1 MSYDLPLIRCQVAVA
16 MLLACLAIPVTA
28 PAGIV
33 SYWTFDDGTVT
44 DDTVADVVGDND
56 ATFGS
61 AASWYTPGVIG
72 KAVDLQG
79 QPGND
84 WNARVTVAAPHTL
97 NAATGATNQITMEAW
112 IQPDDIHTNTYTEIM
127 RQGGT
132 GGKFLSFQSNGTA
145 LALNVTGQNITATGL
160 TASAL
165 EDGNWHHVAGT
176 YDGTTVRIYLDGEEI
191 KHGESIATLST
202 ATPSDFI
209 IGNLTYSNPEYSEA
223 FDGRIDEVAVW
234 DEAISAATIADHY
247 NYRLPYTVPE
257 PSSLVLLGMV
267 AIGLL
272 AFARRRL
279 R

>member
-44 DDTVADVVGDND
+44 DGTVADVVGDND

-61 AASWYTPGVIG
+61 AASWYAPGVIG

-112 IQPDDIHTNTYTEIM
+112 IQPDDISTNTYTEVM
-127 RQGGT
+127 RQEGS
-132 GGKFLSFQSNGTA
+132 GGKFLSFQSNGTH
-145 LALNVTGQNITATGL
+145 LMLKLEGQNLSATGL
-160 TASAL
+160 NVSTL

-176 YDGTTVRIYLDGEEI
+176 YDGTTMRIYLDGTQ
-191 KHGESIATLST
+191 IASSDRTVTLST

-209 IGNLTYSNPEYSEA
+209 IGNLTYSNPTYSEA

-234 DEAISAATIADHY
+234 DEALSAGTIADHY
-247 NYRLPYTVPE
+247 NNRQSYTVPE
-257 PSSLVLLGMV
+257 PSAMVLLGMTV
-267 AIGLL
+267 IGLL